1 MVSDFFNAQ
10 CGGYRTKHVLK
21 DAFPLYIEKGLHK
34 GTSEAPVLSESERE
48 RCSKG
53 NLSMGRRQA

>member
-1 MVSDFFNAQ
+1 MLNV
-10 CGGYRTKHVLK
+10 GYRTKHVLK

-34 GTSEAPVLSESERE
+34 GTSEAPVPSESERK